1 MTTMMTEIYDALR
14 TSGATED
21 QPRAAAQAIA
31 AYDARLGK
39 IEAQLKVLQWLFIVV
54 LSILL
59 VSWFVPY
66 FAI

>member
-1 MTTMMTEIYDALR
+1 MMTEIYDALR

-21 QPRAAAQAIA
+21 QARAAAQLIA
-31 AYDARLGK
+31 AYDARLSK